1 MQQWLATQDGQPAP
15 PKLTLRTV
23 GQGPAS
29 TPASA
34 SPPLLTV
41 ASKPPPVFPASGG
54 VLVALLELHPPSSA
68 QNRIN
73 IVLSEHARAA
83 RGVDRVDPEKPR
95 FFGSG
100 GACRLLMTAS
110 K

>member
-1 MQQWLATQDGQPAP
+1 
-15 PKLTLRTV
+15 
-23 GQGPAS
+23 
-29 TPASA
+29 
-34 SPPLLTV
+34 
-41 ASKPPPVFPASGG
+41 
-54 VLVALLELHPPSSA
+54 LVALLELHPPSSA